1 MKKREIGGRE
11 IKGGSNNK
19 ALPLKKSNNKAQKKS
34 NKALVM
40 LQKVYCNVL
49 NSIYFLAFAILIK
62 FSIVLLQIVKLIPL

>member
-11 IKGGSNNK
+11 IKGDSNNK
-19 ALPLKKSNNKAQKKS
+19 ALPLKKVIIKHKKS

>member
-19 ALPLKKSNNKAQKKS
+19 ALPLKKVIIKHKKS